1 MNTREVVHFAADH
14 GVERSE
20 ITDPADSTTFLA
32 MMKVGT
38 TGCRWVSSIRP
49 ILHIKSGRIITG
61 CSQRQRCTFTRL
73 ECSRMVIKFQTKL
86 VMGVTH

>member
-1 MNTREVVHFAADH
+1 MNTREVVHFAVDH

-38 TGCRWVSSIRP
+38 TC
-49 ILHIKSGRIITG
+49 
-61 CSQRQRCTFTRL
+61 
-73 ECSRMVIKFQTKL
+73 
-86 VMGVTH
+86 